1 MLFSKFF
8 VAILSVA
15 AANAAAIGQ
24 FSRPVVPRQY
34 QLTRRLDKVAKRS
47 PDAGGLTAR
56 QGGLFDGTIP
66 DVVGDIDA
74 LLGNAKRSP
83 DAGGLAM
90 RQNDVGT
97 DANGVIEVV
106 VCTLE
111 KLLSGGCT
119 A

>member
-1 MLFSKFF
+1 
-8 VAILSVA
+8 
-15 AANAAAIGQ
+15 
-24 FSRPVVPRQY
+24 
-34 QLTRRLDKVAKRS
+34 
-47 PDAGGLTAR
+47 
-56 QGGLFDGTIP
+56 
-66 DVVGDIDA
+66 VGDIDA
-74 LLGNAKRSP
+74 LLGNAKRSH

-106 VCTLE
+106 VCTFE